1 MSSYQS
7 SSAENVSCNVAP
19 FFYHHSVVI
28 QHLVSDT
35 LYHTCYFRS
44 IQRKTYI
51 MLDKIL
57 LAHLAQR
64 ARWAFAIT
72 WHPSSLS
79 VIRRKLFQRSSPLK
93 LLDQLEPNLVWI
105 ITKVSRLQNGDRW
118 CCEPI
123 NMAAVTKNR
132 TYGKIAGF
140 WVIT

>member
-105 ITKVSRLQNGDRW
+105 ITKVSSFQNCVRW